1 MKKHW
6 TKDLTD
12 EQNLWLHNLTND
24 IQDLDVINTL
34 IKEYDKH
41 QKENHYKSVMDILVH
56 ANTNAFKEVGHMSQA
71 LKELCWEIFGAEMI
85 CEKEEAVKK
94 EVADAEAKKDI
105 ILAQKDAYIKQ
116 LEAQL
121 GITTGGPIFQIAY
134 GRDGSA
140 LACVTHSLHANQRSD
155 WRGSEK

>member
-41 QKENHYKSVMDILVH
+41 QKE
-56 ANTNAFKEVGHMSQA
+56 
-71 LKELCWEIFGAEMI
+71 
-85 CEKEEAVKK
+85 
-94 EVADAEAKKDI
+94 KDI